1 MRTAGPALILLCFL
15 LFYSGLQAY
24 GKTVE
29 TRKPLRVII
38 HKIPKNPEDIYRRA
52 EKATTEYSSH
62 IDWSAILNSRF
73 YAGTTNKQNDLSA
86 LNIKLNYYGDKNYA
100 LEKMAFRDHR
110 LYDGAS
116 DIIINPMYILQTGGV
131 GSHGGFSVYGGN
143 WLKMN
148 IKTIDT
154 LAHWTSRRSM
164 SLGIYT
170 ASRHFNN
177 NRVLQKSEKIMKD
190 RERRRYNE

>member
-1 MRTAGPALILLCFL
+1 MRTAGPAIILLCFL
-15 LFYSGLQAY
+15 LCYSGLQAY

-29 TRKPLRVII
+29 TRKPLRVFI
-38 HKIPKNPEDIYRRA
+38 HKIPKKTDLTNRDVERSIT
-52 EKATTEYSSH
+52 KYSTN
-62 IDWSAILNSRF
+62 IDWSVILNNQF
-73 YAGTTNKQNDLSA
+73 YAGKTQKQADFRA
-86 LNIKLNYYGDKNYA
+86 LNIKLHYYGDRNYA
-100 LEKMAFRDHR
+100 LEKMEFKGRR

-131 GSHGGFSVYGGN
+131 GNHGGFSVYGGN